1 MGFSCH
7 RSERTEPIPSGLKA
21 RAILAWGKPGSPA
34 GVLCPLGWNAPGH
47 NCRTICGLKARAKRL
62 IPHKPLIELHPI
74 FRKHHAH
81 LGLEI
86 SPLMVRGLRIDV
98 SDQCQP
104 IDQADRKNRIATLP
118 AKLRKLRAFRLDP
131 LGRRN
136 LQSLD
141 HSRNR
146 FRSRKEEC
154 DVDVIGNTAN
164 TNADIFRS
172 IENRSQVRMHLGP
185 DCFIQK
191 WTPVLGLK
199 TRCTRT
205 YERDWG
211 TVESITRA

>member
-1 MGFSCH
+1 MGTFRYS
-7 RSERTEPIPSGLKA
+7 SEKTEPLPGGPKARATLAWGSAPGHNRPALSGLKA
-21 RAILAWGKPGSPA
+21 RAE
-34 GVLCPLGWNAPGH
+34 C
-47 NCRTICGLKARAKRL
+47 L

-104 IDQADRKNRIATLP
+104 IAQADRKNRIATLP
-118 AKLRKLRAFRLDP
+118 AKLRKLWAPCLDP
-131 LGRRN
+131 LGRRD

-146 FRSRKEEC
+146 FRSREKER

-164 TNADIFRS
+164 TNADIFR
-172 IENRSQVRMHLGP
+172 
-185 DCFIQK
+185 
-191 WTPVLGLK
+191 
-199 TRCTRT
+199 
-205 YERDWG
+205 
-211 TVESITRA
+211 